1 MVREEIELVMFLK
14 LIKRIF
20 FIYSIYYKFLLLVFF
35 SCFKIDGYV
44 SLSDLWMY
52 MFKENL
58 FVFYLYVYIMYVLL
72 FMINGKILKSL

>member
-14 LIKRIF
+14 LIKRVF

-44 SLSDLWMY
+44 SLSDL
-52 MFKENL
+52 
-58 FVFYLYVYIMYVLL
+58 
-72 FMINGKILKSL
+72 